1 MKFSCDRA
9 ALVAAIGNVSRA
21 VSSKSSLPALEGILL
36 RADDGELT
44 LSGYNLELGIW
55 TVLTAN
61 IAEPGSVVLGAKFF
75 GDICRR
81 LPGDMVTVEVD
92 EKSVATIKS
101 GKAEFSLIG
110 IPGEEFPELPSLREG
125 NHFTIERELLRS
137 MIRQT
142 LFAVGVGEVRP
153 IWTGT
158 LFEMKENRIRL
169 VSVDGYRLA
178 LREEAVRGGNEGN
191 FIVPGKTLGELEKFL
206 VEGEEDVQLVAGK
219 KHVLF
224 EIGDYTIISRLIE
237 GEFVD
242 YASAI
247 PQTEK
252 TVVKARVAELIESVE
267 RASVLISERLRS
279 PIRLAVRD
287 DGIRVSCITAQG
299 KVFDEV
305 SFLEKTGE
313 DVEICFNNK
322 YLLDALRAV
331 ESDEVRLTFSGNVAP
346 LKVQP
351 VEGDSFIFVVVPV
364 APKGR

>member
-1 MKFSCDRA
+1 M
-9 ALVAAIGNVSRA
+9 
-21 VSSKSSLPALEGILL
+21 
-36 RADDGELT
+36 
-44 LSGYNLELGIW
+44 
-55 TVLTAN
+55 
-61 IAEPGSVVLGAKFF
+61 
-75 GDICRR
+75 
-81 LPGDMVTVEVD
+81 
-92 EKSVATIKS
+92 
-101 GKAEFSLIG
+101 
-110 IPGEEFPELPSLREG
+110 
-125 NHFTIERELLRS
+125 
-137 MIRQT
+137 
-142 LFAVGVGEVRP
+142 
-153 IWTGT
+153 
-158 LFEMKENRIRL
+158 
-169 VSVDGYRLA
+169 
-178 LREEAVRGGNEGN
+178 RGGNEGN

-206 VEGEEDVQLVAGK
+206 VEGDEDVQLVAGK

-305 SFLEKTGE
+305 GFLEKTGE